1 MGTVDRMCVNFIL
14 FDNFETLDVFGPVEI
29 LSRIENAD
37 LHCISMEGKAM
48 KSRQNYYIQTEPIFS
63 VIPDGILVIPGG
75 QGTRNLVDNEAFI
88 SKLKSICNSAEYVLS
103 VCTGSALL
111 AKTGVLNNRTATSN
125 KKAFEWVKSINRSV
139 NWIEQARW
147 TVDGKYYTSS
157 GVSAGM
163 DMSLGFISDLFGEEK
178 AVQIARDIEYVWNRN
193 KEYDFLM

>member
-1 MGTVDRMCVNFIL
+1 METVDRMCVNFIL

-37 LHCISMEGKAM
+37 LHYISMEGKAM

-88 SKLKSICNSAEYVLS
+88 SKLKSICNSAKYVLS

-111 AKTGVLNNRTATSN
+111 VKTGVLNNQTATSN

-163 DMSLGFISDLFGEEK
+163 DMSLGFISDLFGEKKQYRLPE
-178 AVQIARDIEYVWNRN
+178 ILNMFGTEIRN
-193 KEYDFLM
+193 MIF